1 MSISVGHK
9 RGSVRDSR
17 SDPLSFRLFAGL
29 IVGLT
34 LALLTLG
41 RLSLPGEDFDPIEV
55 AAWAVLVALTGLVP
69 LGRESGPRLAM
80 DLPLLLAAAFVFHP
94 LTAGVIAFAGTTDIR
109 ELRHEISLT
118 RSFWNRAQT
127 CLSVMAASA
136 VFGTV
141 ASLGAWPKTGVAAL
155 LGLGADAVVNY
166 LIVAYGTSLRTG
178 QELVVTLREMR
189 FGSARTFMTTY
200 ACFGFIGVLVAE
212 AHARLGLA
220 AVIASLA
227 PITLGGFAF
236 LHRLLLDRA
245 EGALEARATAL
256 RRVDQRIADERR
268 DERSRIAEALHDE
281 VLQDLYN
288 ISIRA
293 QVLRQDLMNGQLLDL
308 ESDLPPVLQA
318 AEAAVED
325 LREVIQGLRT
335 ASIGHAGLVETLSLF
350 ANHLAV
356 ESGIQTVLTTDPT
369 LHSSPERELV
379 VYQIARECLTN
390 AVRHSGAKTIWVTL
404 KRGEAGGPAYLA
416 VEDDGVG
423 FDPTMPVERHFGL
436 ELMQERT
443 KSIAGSISI
452 RSSPGCGTVV
462 TLLFTE

>member
-1 MSISVGHK
+1 MSISVGQQ
-9 RGSVRDSR
+9 RDSVGGSH
-17 SDPLSFRLFAGL
+17 SDPLRFRLFAGL
-29 IVGLT
+29 IVGVT
-34 LALLTLG
+34 LLLLTLG
-41 RLSLPGEDFDPIEV
+41 RLSFAAEDFDPIEV
-55 AAWAVLVALTGLVP
+55 AAWTVLVALTGFVP

-80 DLPLLLAAAFVFHP
+80 DLPLLLAAAFAFHP
-94 LTAGVIAFAGTTDIR
+94 LTAGLIAFAGATDIR
-109 ELRHEISLT
+109 ELRQQISLT

-127 CLSVMAASA
+127 SLSVMAASA
-136 VFGTV
+136 VFGSI
-141 ASLGAWPKTGVAAL
+141 ASLGDWPRTGVAAAL
-155 LGLGADAVVNY
+155 ALASDASVNY
-166 LIVAYGTSLRTG
+166 LVVGYGTSLRTG
-178 QELVVTLREMR
+178 QRFVVALREMR
-189 FGSARTFMTTY
+189 FGSARSFLPTY

-220 AVIASLA
+220 AVIAALA
-227 PITLGGFAF
+227 PVALGTFAF
-236 LHRLLLDRA
+236 LHRLLLDKA
-245 EGALEARATAL
+245 EGTLEARESAL

-268 DERSRIAEALHDE
+268 DERSRIAEALHDD

-308 ESDLPPVLQA
+308 ESDLPLVLEA
-318 AEAAVED
+318 TEAAVED

-356 ESGIQTVLTTDPT
+356 DSGIQTVLATDPT
-369 LHSSPERELV
+369 LHSTPERELV

-390 AVRHSGAKTIWVTL
+390 AIRHSGAKTIWVTL

-423 FDPTMPVERHFGL
+423 FDPNMPIERHYGL
-436 ELMQERT
+436 ELMRERA